1 MATPSVAIFNRGNA
15 DLGIPRRGK
24 LSTDWYKQLLKMQ
37 VEEDEVLTDDVPDPY
52 LFSAH
57 PELHEAAGSMDGI
70 ER

>member
-1 MATPSVAIFNRGNA
+1 
-15 DLGIPRRGK
+15 
-24 LSTDWYKQLLKMQ
+24 MQ